1 MLLVVLR
8 VYRANVLLDH
18 HLTAKIGD
26 FGFSQE
32 LPEPVKER
40 TMMTAA
46 VVAKSLGYSPPELD
60 SGHISPKSDVYCYGI
75 VSF

>member
-1 MLLVVLR
+1 M
-8 VYRANVLLDH
+8 YTIRANVLLDR

-32 LPEPVKER
+32 LPQPVQGR
-40 TMMTAA
+40 TMMTTE
-46 VVAKSLGYSPPELD
+46 VVAKSLGYSPPEYD

-75 VSF
+75 VSC